1 MATAFDVVTFKD
13 ALPLIGVVIGAVI
26 GGLGSFFGSYCLEN
40 SKFKREKRNLAL
52 AFSGEIS
59 ALMRIVELREYVN
72 GIENALQHIRQ
83 TREPFLLVPSDHTR
97 VL

>member
-1 MATAFDVVTFKD
+1 MAATLVIV
-13 ALPLIGVVIGAVI
+13 GVVVGFVDMKYAPQ
-26 GGLGSFFGSYCLEN
+26 EN

-72 GIENALQHIRQ
+72 GIENALQHMRQ